1 MLDWKSALKTASSL
15 ESPNTLRWQTWE
27 RGRPGGIGYGL
38 RSGRGRPR
46 SQADSLM
53 MKRRDY

>member
-27 RGRPGGIGYGL
+27 RVRPGRIG
-38 RSGRGRPR
+38 
-46 SQADSLM
+46 SQRLTFKKAGGTPALPG
-53 MKRRDY
+53 

>member
-27 RGRPGGIGYGL
+27 RGRPGRIGYGS
-38 RSGRGRPR
+38 RSGRDARAPG
-46 SQADSLM
+46 LIL
-53 MKRRDY
+53 